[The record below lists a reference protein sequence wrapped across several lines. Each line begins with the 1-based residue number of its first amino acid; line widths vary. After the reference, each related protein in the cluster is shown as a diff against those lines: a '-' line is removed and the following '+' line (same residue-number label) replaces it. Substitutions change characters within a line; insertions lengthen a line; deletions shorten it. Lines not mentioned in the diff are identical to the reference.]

1 VRPPKLNGS
10 RHRPRPHRT
19 RGARGSGRELAIVVH
34 GGVVQ
39 GVYANRCRPLTV
51 YLLDYDD
58 LRADDGLAEQVRR
71 TGEFPHVTVEAGTGT
86 RGRRVSRHR
95 HPPGTGSAGGDEDI
109 AHGPMQTVTIAR
121 CPYVVLVTPFQDRA
135 S

>member
-1 VRPPKLNGS
+1 MRPPKLNGS

-71 TGEFPHVTVEAGTGT
+71 TGEVPQVTVEAGLARAVAEYRAIAT
-86 RGRRVSRHR
+86 RQARVRRVAMRTS
-95 HPPGTGSAGGDEDI
+95 PTG
-109 AHGPMQTVTIAR
+109 PCR
-121 CPYVVLVTPFQDRA
+121 P
-135 S
+135 